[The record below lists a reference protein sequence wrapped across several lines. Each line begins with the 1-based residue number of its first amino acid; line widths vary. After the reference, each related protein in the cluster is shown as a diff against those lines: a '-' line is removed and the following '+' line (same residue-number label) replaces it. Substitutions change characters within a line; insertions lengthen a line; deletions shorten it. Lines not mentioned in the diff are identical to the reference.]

1 MMNKIIAL
9 ICFFAL
15 AAANLYSQDFT
26 VAEVFEAASKIDGF
40 QQMDYIADDIKF
52 PADFGKL
59 TRMASSTDCS

>member
-1 MMNKIIAL
+1 MNKIIAL
-9 ICFFAL
+9 ICVFAL
-15 AAANLYSQDFT
+15 AAANLYSQEIT

-52 PADFGKL
+52 PADFGKP